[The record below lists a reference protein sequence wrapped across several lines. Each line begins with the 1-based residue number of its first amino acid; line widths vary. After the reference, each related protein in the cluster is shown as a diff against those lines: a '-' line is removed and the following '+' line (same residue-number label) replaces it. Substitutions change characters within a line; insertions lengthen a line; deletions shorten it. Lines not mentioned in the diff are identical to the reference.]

1 MTENDL
7 NNNKSSFMKWVD
19 KRYPWTEFW
28 NKHLAEY
35 YAPKNFNFWY
45 FFGSFSLLV
54 FVMQILTGIWL
65 VMEYVPAADM
75 PLGTVLGLGKSLPPE
90 ALYSGAF
97 GSVQHI
103 MRDVHYGWLLRFMHT
118 TGASAFF
125 TVVYLHMYRGLI
137 YGSYQKPRELVW
149 LIGMVIYFCLL
160 IEAFTGYVLPWGQ
173 MSYWGAAV
181 ITSFASAI
189 PYMGDLILTWLRGGF
204 AVTGVSL
211 HRFFSLHVIAIP
223 LLLAVFVFVHLVALH
238 HVGSNNPD
246 GIDIKEKKDK
256 NGIPLDGIPFH
267 PYYTVKDI
275 VGVVVFLF
283 VFCVVVFFTPKMG
296 GLFIEPDN
304 FVPANPMVTPPEIAP
319 VWYMTPFYAMLRA
332 IPNKLLG
339 LMTMAAGIA
348 VMFVLPWLD
357 RSKVRSIRYKG
368 NYSKVAIMVF
378 VVCFIGL
385 GYLGHEGVSPL
396 RTMLARIFTVG
407 YFGFFL
413 LMPFYSAIEKTK
425 PLPERVTG

>member
-1 MTENDL
+1 MSQKDL
-7 NNNKSSFMKWVD
+7 SQKSRFMEWID
-19 KRYPWTEFW
+19 KRYPWTDFW
-28 NKHLAEY
+28 KKHLSEY
-35 YAPKNFNFWY
+35 YAPRNFNFWY

-65 VMEYVPAADM
+65 VMEYTPTAD
-75 PLGTVLGLGKSLPPE
+75 GSF
-90 ALYSGAF
+90 A
-97 GSVQHI
+97 SVQHI
-103 MRDVHYGWLLRFMHT
+103 MREVRYGWLLRFMHT

-125 TVVYLHMYRGLI
+125 VVVYLHMYRGLI

-149 LIGMVIYFCLL
+149 LVGMVIYFCLL

-189 PYMGDLILTWLRGGF
+189 PYLGDIILVWLRGGF
-204 AVTGVSL
+204 SVTGVSL

-223 LLLAVFVFVHLVALH
+223 FLIAIMIFVHLVALH

-246 GIDIKEKKDK
+246 GIDIKAKKNK
-256 NGIPLDGIPFH
+256 EGIPLDGIPFH
-267 PYYTVKDI
+267 PYFTVKDL

-283 VFCVVVFFTPKMG
+283 IFCLIVFFTPKMG
-296 GLFIEPDN
+296 GLFLEPDN

-332 IPNKLLG
+332 VPNKLLG
-339 LMTMAAGIA
+339 LSIMAGAIA
-348 VMFVLPWLD
+348 LMFVLPWLD

-368 NYSKVAIMVF
+368 TCSKIAIIVF
-378 VVCFIGL
+378 VICFMGL
-385 GYLGHEGVSPL
+385 GYLGHEAVSPL
-396 RTMLARIFTVG
+396 RTMLARIFTLG

-413 LMPFYSAIEKTK
+413 LMPIYTSIEKTK

>member
-1 MTENDL
+1 MTEKEDVVKKNGL
-7 NNNKSSFMKWVD
+7 MEWID

-28 NKHLAEY
+28 EKHLSKY
-35 YAPKNFNFWY
+35 YAPRNFNFWY

-65 VMEYVPAADM
+65 VMEYIPTA
-75 PLGTVLGLGKSLPPE
+75 E
-90 ALYSGAF
+90 
-97 GSVQHI
+97 GSFSSIQHI
-103 MRDVHYGWLLRFMHT
+103 MREVRFGWLLRFMHT

-173 MSYWGAAV
+173 MSYWGASV

-189 PYMGDLILTWLRGGF
+189 PYIGDLLLTWLRGGF
-204 AVTGVSL
+204 SVTGVSL

-223 LLLAVFVFVHLVALH
+223 LLLAVLIFMHLVALH

-246 GIDIKEKKDK
+246 GIDIKKHK
-256 NGIPLDGIPFH
+256 NKEGIPLDGIPFH
-267 PYYTVKDI
+267 PYYTVKDL

-283 VFCVVVFFTPKMG
+283 IFCAIVFFSPQMG
-296 GLFIEPDN
+296 GLFLEPDN
-304 FVPANPMVTPPEIAP
+304 YVVANPMVTPPEIAP

-332 IPNKLLG
+332 IPNKLMG
-339 LMTMAAGIA
+339 VIVMAAGVAI
-348 VMFVLPWLD
+348 MFVLPWLD
-357 RSKVRSIRYKG
+357 RSRVRSIRYKG
-368 NYSKVAIMVF
+368 TYSKIAIMVF

-385 GYLGHEGVSPL
+385 GYLGHEGVSSL
-396 RTMLARIFTVG
+396 RTLMARIFTVG

-413 LMPFYSAIEKTK
+413 LMPFYTSIEKTK

>member
-1 MTENDL
+1 MSEKDVSQ
-7 NNNKSSFMKWVD
+7 KSRFMEWVD
-19 KRYPWTEFW
+19 KRYPWTDFW
-28 NKHLAEY
+28 KKHMSGY
-35 YAPKNFNFWY
+35 YAPRNFNFWY

-65 VMEYVPAADM
+65 VMEYTPTAD
-75 PLGTVLGLGKSLPPE
+75 GSF
-90 ALYSGAF
+90 S
-97 GSVQHI
+97 SVQHI
-103 MRDVHYGWLLRFMHT
+103 MREVRYGWLLRFMHT

-125 TVVYLHMYRGLI
+125 VVVYLHMYRGLI

-149 LIGMVIYFCLL
+149 LVGMVIYFCLL

-189 PYMGDLILTWLRGGF
+189 PYMGDLILVWLRGGF
-204 AVTGVSL
+204 SVTGVSL

-223 LLLAVFVFVHLVALH
+223 FLLAIMIFVHLVALH

-246 GIDIKEKKDK
+246 GIDIKHKKNK
-256 NGIPLDGIPFH
+256 EGIPLDGIPFH
-267 PYYTVKDI
+267 PYYTVKDL
-275 VGVVVFLF
+275 VGVIVFLF
-283 VFCVVVFFTPKMG
+283 VFCLIVFFTPKMG
-296 GLFIEPDN
+296 GLFLEPDN
-304 FVPANPMVTPPEIAP
+304 FIPANPMVTPPEIAP

-332 IPNKLLG
+332 VPNKLLG
-339 LMTMAAGIA
+339 LSIMAGAIA
-348 VMFVLPWLD
+348 LMFVLPWLD

-368 NYSKVAIMVF
+368 MYSKMAIVVF
-378 VVCFIGL
+378 VICFIGL
-385 GYLGHEGVSPL
+385 GYLGHESVSPL
-396 RTMLARIFTVG
+396 RTMLARILTVG

-413 LMPFYSAIEKTK
+413 LMPIYSSMEKTK

>member
-1 MTENDL
+1 MTEKDSNK
-7 NNNKSSFMKWVD
+7 KSSLMEWID
-19 KRYPWTEFW
+19 KRYPWTDFW
-28 NKHLAEY
+28 KKHLSEY
-35 YAPKNFNFWY
+35 YAPRNFNFWY

-54 FVMQILTGIWL
+54 FVMQILSGIWL
-65 VMEYVPAADM
+65 VMEYTPTAD
-75 PLGTVLGLGKSLPPE
+75 GSF
-90 ALYSGAF
+90 S
-97 GSVQHI
+97 SVQHI
-103 MRDVHYGWLLRFMHT
+103 MREVRYGWLLRFMHT

-189 PYMGDLILTWLRGGF
+189 PYIGDLILTWLRGGF
-204 AVTGVSL
+204 SVTGVSL

-223 LLLAVFVFVHLVALH
+223 LFLAVLIFMHLVALH

-267 PYYTVKDI
+267 PYYTVKDL

-283 VFCVVVFFTPKMG
+283 VFCMVVFFAPKMG

-304 FVPANPMVTPPEIAP
+304 FIVANPMVTPPEIAP

-339 LMTMAAGIA
+339 LMTMAAGVAI
-348 VMFVLPWLD
+348 MFVLPWLD
-357 RSKVRSIRYKG
+357 RSRVRSIRYKG
-368 NYSKVAIMVF
+368 IYSKIAITVF
-378 VVCFIGL
+378 VICFIGL

-396 RTMLARIFTVG
+396 RTLMARIFTVG

-413 LMPFYSAIEKTK
+413 LMPFYSSIEKTK